1 MSWLVTGGAGFVG
14 VNLIRLLGSRGI
26 AVRVLDDL
34 SQGKRADLDGLGAQL
49 VVGDIR
55 DEATVE
61 RALNGV
67 DVVVHLAAHTRVVE
81 SIANP
86 MESFDVNARGTLV
99 LLEAARRR
107 GGLRRFVFAS
117 TGGAILGDATPP
129 VHEDM
134 PARPLAPYGA
144 SKLAGEGYCSAY
156 YGSYGLP
163 TVALRFSNVY
173 GPYSYQKASVV
184 AAFFKRILAGEPL
197 VVYGDGSQT
206 RDFLYVGDLCRAVV
220 GSVEHECGG
229 QVFHIAAGLETPI
242 GELAERMLAVTGA
255 RIPIERRPARAGEV
269 YRNCARID
277 RARATIGFDPSTS
290 LAEGLAAT
298 WAWFRSAYGPA
309 G

>member
-1 MSWLVTGGAGFVG
+1 VSWLVTGGAGFVG
-14 VNLIRLLGSRGI
+14 VNLIRLLASRGI

-34 SQGKRADLDGLGAQL
+34 SQGRRTDLDGLGADL

-55 DEATVE
+55 DRATVE
-61 RALNGV
+61 QVLDGV

-81 SIANP
+81 SIADP
-86 MESFDVNARGTLV
+86 LESFDVNARGTL
-99 LLEAARRR
+99 LLLDAARRH

-134 PARPLAPYGA
+134 PAHPLAPYGA

-156 YGSYGLP
+156 FGSYGLP

-197 VVYGDGSQT
+197 VVYGDGTQT
-206 RDFLYVGDLCRAVV
+206 RDFLFVGDLCRVILGA
-220 GSVEHECGG
+220 VEHDCAG
-229 QVFHIAAGLETPI
+229 QVFHIAAGVETSI
-242 GELAERMLAVTGA
+242 GELTERLLAVTGT
-255 RIPIERRPARAGEV
+255 RVPVERRPARAGEV

-277 RARATIGFDPSTS
+277 RARSVIGFDPSTS
-290 LAEGLAAT
+290 LDAGLAAT
-298 WAWFRSAYGPA
+298 WAWFREAA
-309 G
+309 GRI

>member
-14 VNLIRLLGSRGI
+14 VNLIRLLASRGI

-34 SQGKRADLDGLGAQL
+34 SQGRRTDLDGLGADL

-55 DEATVE
+55 ERATVE
-61 RALNGV
+61 RALDGV

-81 SIANP
+81 SIADP
-86 MESFDVNARGTLV
+86 LESFDVNARGTLV
-99 LLEAARRR
+99 LLDAARRR

-156 YGSYGLP
+156 FGSYGLP

-197 VVYGDGSQT
+197 VLYGDGTQT
-206 RDFLYVGDLCRAVV
+206 RDFLFVGDLCRGILGA
-220 GSVEHECGG
+220 VEHECAG
-229 QVFHIAAGLETPI
+229 QVFHIAAGVETPI
-242 GELAERMLAVTGA
+242 GELTERLLAVTGT
-255 RIPIERRPARAGEV
+255 RVPVERRPARAGEV

-277 RARATIGFDPSTS
+277 RARSVIGFDPSTS
-290 LAEGLAAT
+290 LDAGLAAT
-298 WAWFRSAYGPA
+298 WAWFREAVGRI
-309 G
+309 